1 MKSPGC
7 NRKFQYWPFFLF
19 FLGLAAIFLGLA
31 LFELLGK
38 WELLSTPPIQVDSL
52 VTFTSGDIIPYLVV
66 ANADGTQTLCT
77 SMDGNNCEDWWSP
90 LENRFEHSDE
100 YSCNFKHPRFIFGR
114 LHFERVV
121 DCMEDR
127 YTAGGYGTERY
138 VVVLDDRHQLWLW
151 NSGVLEGTDFISL
164 SILFILL
171 CFVAGF
177 ITALFWNSISVLLF
191 PGRIDNRAENRK
203 AFLKWLEHILRISAR
218 VGSITGLLYAFF
230 VLVNSFYPPPANNF
244 WILIN
249 NPRVLFLTAVALC
262 TLVAWRK
269 PLVGGIS
276 GMLCTFISFLKLG
289 ISTTIFDYIL
299 FALVLLMF
307 ISLPIIR
314 TLRDSMENKEHFPW
328 FTLLVLF
335 FVGLG
340 LSIIFAVI
348 SQSGLIGY
356 WEPLE
361 SPPEKVSE
369 LITISGLGDLSPDFV
384 ISSKDGNQFECTH
397 PKIGCHGWEQ
407 KSEEMR
413 LTRQTERF
421 ACNLQHP
428 RFTVISRPFTSV
440 TDCLEILYTAGGYGT
455 SRYIFVMDELGNLWA
470 GTFDE
475 DEQEIF
481 LMFLAFLPIGLLG
494 SFSTAL
500 VWNYLSSRIRRNR
513 KKRD

>member
-1 MKSPGC
+1 MKRPGR
-7 NRKFQYWPFFLF
+7 NRKYQYWPFFLF
-19 FLGLAAIFLGLA
+19 FLGLAAIFGVLA
-31 LFELLGK
+31 LCELLGK
-38 WELLSTPPIQVDSL
+38 WEPLASPTIGVDSL
-52 VTFTSGDIIPYLVV
+52 VTFRIGDLSPYLVV
-66 ANADGTQTLCT
+66 ANTDGTQILCS
-77 SMDGNNCEDWWSP
+77 SMDGGCKSWWTP
-90 LENRFEHSDE
+90 GKIRYEHSEE
-100 YSCNFKHPRFIFGR
+100 YRCNFKHFRFTLGNLF
-114 LHFERVV
+114 FDRVV
-121 DCMEDR
+121 DCIEDR

-138 VVVLDDRHQLWLW
+138 VVVLDDQHQLWFW
-151 NSGVLEGTDFISL
+151 NNRVLKGTEFISL
-164 SILFILL
+164 SIIFILL
-171 CFVAGF
+171 CFVAAL
-177 ITALFWNSISVLLF
+177 ITSLFWNSLSNLLF
-191 PGRIDNRAENRK
+191 PGPIERRVENKK
-203 AFLKWLEHILRISAR
+203 AFLGWLENTLRIGAR
-218 VGSITGLLYAFF
+218 VGSIACLLY
-230 VLVNSFYPPPANNF
+230 
-244 WILIN
+244 
-249 NPRVLFLTAVALC
+249 VLFVFVNYGYQFVDDIFGDLLNDPRILFLSSIALC

-276 GMLCTFISFLKLG
+276 GMLCIFISFLKLG
-289 ISTTIFDYIL
+289 ISIIIFDYIL

-307 ISLPIIR
+307 SSLPIIR

-455 SRYIFVMDELGNLWA
+455 SRYIFVMDERGNLWA

-494 SFSTAL
+494 SITTAL
-500 VWNYLSSRIRRNR
+500 VLNFLSLRIRQNR
-513 KKRD
+513 KKRE